1 MLGVITYFAFLGT
14 MGGIALALFYAVKS
28 IKLI

>member
-14 MGGIALALFYAVKS
+14 MCGVALGLFYAVKA
-28 IKLI
+28 IKLL